1 MFYIKSILS
10 LATLL
15 ILSGCGSEKTPD
27 YVLFSGTIQNPRGEK
42 AFVSGSDFSHELQ
55 VKEDG
60 TFSDTLRVTQG
71 YYSFSHAEM
80 TTIFL
85 TPGDSLHLDMDT
97 AQYDESLVYSG
108 TGAVANNYL
117 AKKYLEKEKLTGDYK
132 ALYLLD
138 EAAYVKKNQDIKEA
152 CTLLLENLK
161 ATDPEFVEIETKN
174 LNYEYLGML
183 KYYES
188 SHAYYAEDA
197 DFKAQDFVTAPLKEV
212 DFDNDAD
219 YITFSS
225 YKSLVTSEM
234 MDYNT
239 LMNHPETLA
248 AVIARIKGL
257 KSENIRN
264 GLAKALG
271 GYLSPSYEGVQEIY
285 SGAMEISTNDEE
297 KAELT
302 EKYNRI
308 SKLFKGQPAPKFDY
322 VNYAGGKTSMDD
334 LAGKYVYFDIWATW
348 CGPCIREIPY
358 LKEVEE
364 KYHDANVQFVSV
376 SIDRLD
382 DFEKWKTFI
391 AEKDLGG
398 IQLYADGDWK
408 SSIITDYAIDGIPRF
423 ILVDPSGNIVNADA
437 PRPSNPAL
445 VELLDGLVF

>member
-1 MFYIKSILS
+1 MFKNISILS
-10 LATLL
+10 LMTVL
-15 ILSGCGSEKTPD
+15 ILSGCSSETTPD
-27 YVLFSGTIQNPRGEK
+27 YVLFSGVIQNPRGEK
-42 AFVSGSDFSHELQ
+42 AFVLGNEFSHELQ

-85 TPGDSLHLDMDT
+85 TPGDSLHLSMDT
-97 AQYDESLVYSG
+97 AQYDESLVYTG

-117 AKKYLEKEKLTGDYK
+117 AKKYLAKEQLTGDYK
-132 ALYLLD
+132 SLYLLD
-138 EAAYVKKNQDIKEA
+138 EKAYVLKNQDIKAA
-152 CTLLLENLK
+152 CTVLLESLK
-161 ATDPEFVEIETKN
+161 DTDPEFVEIETKN

-183 KYYES
+183 KYYQS
-188 SHAYYAEDA
+188 SHAYYAEDP

-212 DFDNDAD
+212 DFDNEAD
-219 YITFSS
+219 YMTFSS
-225 YKSLVTSEM
+225 YKSLVASEM

-239 LMNHPETLA
+239 LMKHPETLT

-257 KSENIRN
+257 KSQNIRN

-271 GYLSPSYEGVQEIY
+271 GYLSPSYQGVQEIY
-285 SGAMEISTNDEE
+285 SGVMEISTNEE
-297 KAELT
+297 DKAELT

-334 LAGKYVYFDIWATW
+334 LGGKYVYFDIWATW

-376 SIDRLD
+376 SIDRQD

-391 AEKDLGG
+391 KEKDLGG

-423 ILVDPSGNIVNADA
+423 ILVDPNGKIVSADA

-445 VELLDGLVF
+445 IELLDSLVL